1 MLHNVKIVLSNVR
14 KNKGITECD
23 KITVTCDVGIAQ
35 YEDGTIK
42 CEKKIREPLNLR
54 KVQSHVKLVL
64 HNVRKVPSNV
74 RKK

>member
-1 MLHNVKIVLSNVR
+1 MKIVLSNVR

-64 HNVRKVPSNV
+64 HDVRKVPSNV
-74 RKK
+74 RKIEENY

>member
-42 CEKKIREPLNLR
+42 CEKKKKEPLNLR
-54 KVQSHVKLVL
+54 KVQSHIKLVL
-64 HNVRKVPSNV
+64 HNVRKVSSNV